1 MRRDLEAVASE
12 RDSLRRDLEAVASER
27 DSLRRDVEAVASKRD
42 CLRRDLEAVA
52 SERDSLRRDCS
63 RLLVLTPKFI
73 ARNRKEFSKGLEQA
87 ELKSSKEN
95 EKRLISDGLP
105 ITRFCL
111 CCNKSTTMAVDFQ
124 SCYWSANGQLIPN
137 WRERLVC
144 QECKM
149 NNRQRLIAK
158 LVQQHLSKVNCSRI
172 YLMEQ
177 VTPIFKWVTK
187 TLFSDLEIIGS
198 EYLGFEYKGGEVV
211 DDIRHEDVMALS
223 FDDASIDLVVSND
236 VLEHVPNT
244 YSALRECARVLSASG
259 VLLATIPFH
268 ISKNKSVNRA
278 EIKNDEVNYLL
289 PAQYH
294 GNPLSADGSLV
305 FHDFG
310 WDFMDMFAEAGFNSA
325 ACEIYADDKFGH
337 WGNWD
342 SPGQIIFRAT
352 KYKKIKRRKN

>member
-1 MRRDLEAVASE
+1 MT
-12 RDSLRRDLEAVASER
+12 
-27 DSLRRDVEAVASKRD
+27 
-42 CLRRDLEAVA
+42 AVA

-187 TLFSDLEIIGS
+187 TFSDLEIIGS